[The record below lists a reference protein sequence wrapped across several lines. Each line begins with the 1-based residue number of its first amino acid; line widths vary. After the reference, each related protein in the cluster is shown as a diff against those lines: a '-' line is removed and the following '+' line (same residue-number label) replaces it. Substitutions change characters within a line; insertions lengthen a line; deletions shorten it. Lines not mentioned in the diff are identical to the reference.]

1 MYVKY
6 RQFGSYDLF
15 AVRKIDSFIVKV
27 CDQTH
32 TGWCIKPLDVPTPLA
47 WFETYEEATK
57 ALNSL
62 CAAMAEGRTFFD
74 LSELETKLEI
84 D

>member
-15 AVRKIDSFIVKV
+15 AVRKVDSLLMDV
-27 CDQTH
+27 CPSPD
-32 TGWCIKPLDVPTPLA
+32 GWVLRPLGEQKNLA
-47 WFETYEEATK
+47 WFTTYDEAIN

-62 CAAMAEGRTFFD
+62 CAALAEGKTFFD

>member
-15 AVRKIDSFIVKV
+15 AVRKIDSLLIDI
-27 CDQTH
+27 CSSPD
-32 TGWCIKPLDVPTPLA
+32 GWVLRPLGEQKPLA
-47 WFETYEEATK
+47 WFETYERVK
-57 ALNSL
+57 GALNSL

-74 LSELETKLEI
+74 LSECETNMVA
-84 D
+84 DQ

>member
-6 RQFGSYDLF
+6 RQFNTYDLY
-15 AVRKIDSFIVKV
+15 AVRKVDSLMIKV
-27 CDQTH
+27 CDCAGY
-32 TGWCIKPLDVPTPLA
+32 GWCIKPLDEPRPLA
-47 WFETYEEATK
+47 WFETYKEA
-57 ALNSL
+57 AL
-62 CAAMAEGRTFFD
+62 AEGKTFFD

>member
-6 RQFGSYDLF
+6 RQFNTYDLY
-15 AVRKIDSFIVKV
+15 AVRKVDSLMIKV
-27 CDQTH
+27 CDCAGY
-32 TGWCIKPLDVPTPLA
+32 GWCIKPLDEPRPLA
-47 WFETYEEATK
+47 WFETYKEAAL
-57 ALNSL
+57 ALNRL
-62 CAAMAEGRTFFD
+62 CAALAEGRTFFD